1 MYIEPNT
8 NIRLLKNVPLDNTY
22 EHTIYFENESSQIQY
37 FVGLTKYN
45 LTNYTYQRVHRGV
58 ARVGIQAENLY
69 DCNYMMF
76 QNTAFG
82 NKWFYAFITGVEYVN
97 NGMSEVSFEMDVM
110 QTWFFEHEPQEC
122 FVEREHSTTD
132 VAGDNIIDEGLNLG
146 KYEHGRFYRSG
157 LFDKWCI
164 LVQSPYTPVAGT
176 TPPEVEYNPAGKY
189 NDVISGAKCFVIR
202 DGAPTGDVPLV
213 EALQTYLDAC
223 NNLDGAT
230 DAIVS
235 ISMYP
240 EEFTTTNYHIPEG
253 AVYRDFTVAKP
264 TKVGD
269 YTPRNK
275 KLLTY
280 PFNYLGIRNG
290 NGDISEFRYELFN
303 QHAGDPTDCTFRVYG
318 DANTITFV
326 CFPTRYNDTHNSD
339 VVDFGEFASMGDIPL
354 VSYPTDTY
362 KIWYSQNKV
371 SLIGNTALASV
382 GSAIAGLTS
391 DSGKGVARGVAGSV
405 GTVIGALIQNENH
418 KHVPNM
424 VHGTAGSGIGI
435 ASATQDFMNVNIH
448 INIQHARMIDDFFD
462 MYGYAT
468 KRLKKPNR
476 NVRPHWC
483 YCKTVRADITGS
495 VPADDMRKLCS
506 IYDNGITFWKHGNE
520 VGNYSLNNAP
530 T

>member
-22 EHTIYFENESSQIQY
+22 EHTIYFDNASSQVQY
-37 FVGLTKYN
+37 FIGLTKYN
-45 LTNYTYQRVHRGV
+45 LTNYTYQRVHRGT

-122 FVEREHSTTD
+122 FVEREHSATD
-132 VAGDNIIDEGLNLG
+132 RAGDNIIDEGLNLG
-146 KYEHGRFYRSG
+146 KYEHGRFNRSG
-157 LFDKWCI
+157 LFNTWCVLI
-164 LVQSPYTPVAGT
+164 QSPYTPIEGT
-176 TPPEVEYNPAGKY
+176 SDIEYNPAGKY
-189 NDVISGAKCFVIR
+189 SGVVSGAKNFVIR
-202 DGAPTGDVPLV
+202 DGAPYGQVPLV
-213 EALQTYLDAC
+213 EGVQTYLDAC
-223 NNLDGAT
+223 NEMDGAT
-230 DAIVS
+230 NAIVNM
-235 ISMYP
+235 SMYP
-240 EEFTTTNYHIPEG
+240 EAFLTQQHYKVPEENS
-253 AVYRDFTVAKP
+253 YRDFTVTKP

-280 PFNYLGIRNG
+280 PYNYLGIRNG
-290 NGDISEFRYELFN
+290 NGEISEFRYELFN
-303 QHAGDPTDCTFRVYG
+303 QHSGDPSDITFRVYA

-326 CFPTRYNDTHNSD
+326 CFPLRYNDTHNSD
-339 VVDFGEFASMGDIPL
+339 VVDFSEFASMGDIPL
-354 VSYPTDTY
+354 VSFPTDTY

-371 SLIGNTALASV
+371 SLIGNTALAGI

-391 DSGKGVARGVAGSV
+391 DSGKGMARGIAGSV
-405 GTVIGALIQNENH
+405 GAVTGAIIQNENH

-435 ASATQDFMNVNIH
+435 DSNSQDFMNVNIH
-448 INIQHARMIDDFFD
+448 INEQHARMIDDFFD

-483 YCKTVRADITGS
+483 YTKVVRADLTGS

-506 IYDNGITFWKHGNE
+506 IYENGVTFWKHGNE

-530 T
+530 A